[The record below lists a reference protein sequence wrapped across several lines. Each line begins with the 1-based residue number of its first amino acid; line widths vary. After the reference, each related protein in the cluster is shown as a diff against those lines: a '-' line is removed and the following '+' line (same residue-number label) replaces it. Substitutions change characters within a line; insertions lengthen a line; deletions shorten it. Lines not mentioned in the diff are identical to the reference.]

1 MELYLGA
8 IKEETGQSEIKAG
21 VEIDLN
27 SNVKA
32 H

>member
-8 IKEETGQSEIKAG
+8 IKEETGQFEIKAG
-21 VEIDLN
+21 IEIDSN
-27 SNVKA
+27 SNVKL

>member
-8 IKEETGQSEIKAG
+8 IKEETGQFEIKAG
-21 VEIDLN
+21 FEIDSN
-27 SNVKA
+27 SNVKL